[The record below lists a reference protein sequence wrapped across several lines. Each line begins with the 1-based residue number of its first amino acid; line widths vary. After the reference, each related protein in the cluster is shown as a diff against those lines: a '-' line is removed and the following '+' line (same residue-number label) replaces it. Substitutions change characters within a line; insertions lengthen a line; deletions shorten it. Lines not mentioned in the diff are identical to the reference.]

1 MNIEPNFF
9 IVLAPILFFIIYLLS
24 IFNENKLTLE
34 YNVFKRKSNQKKLI
48 KNKDI
53 IFICLD
59 HEEKEEAIRKMK
71 MLLKAQIDAPSNKNK
86 KFFIQNAN
94 IEKFFNNRLSYQY
107 AQLVFNVF
115 EEKGY
120 YHHKGDKYKKMTIAF
135 VPYDSNTL
143 KTINNMI

>member
-53 IFICLD
+53 IFVCLD
-59 HEEKEEAIRKMK
+59 QEEKEEAIRKMK
-71 MLLKAQIDAPSNKNK
+71 MLLKAQIDAP
-86 KFFIQNAN
+86 
-94 IEKFFNNRLSYQY
+94 LLY
-107 AQLVFNVF
+107 
-115 EEKGY
+115 
-120 YHHKGDKYKKMTIAF
+120 
-135 VPYDSNTL
+135 L
-143 KTINNMI
+143 KTK

>member
-53 IFICLD
+53 IFVCLD
-59 HEEKEEAIRKMK
+59 QEEKEEAIRKMK

-86 KFFIQNAN
+86 KFFIQNRN
-94 IEKFFNNRLSYQY
+94 IEKFFNNRISYQY

-120 YHHKGDKYKKMTIAF
+120 YRQKGEKHKKMTVAF

-143 KTINNMI
+143 KVINDMI